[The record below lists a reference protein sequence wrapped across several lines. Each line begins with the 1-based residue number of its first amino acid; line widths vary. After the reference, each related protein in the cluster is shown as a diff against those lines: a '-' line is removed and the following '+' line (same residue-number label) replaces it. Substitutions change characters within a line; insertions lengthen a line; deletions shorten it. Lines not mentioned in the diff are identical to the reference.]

1 MQVVGDVVLTDS
13 QGCWSL
19 VGVIQSQVQLAVSP
33 GRPDLKLQELR
44 DVEQQTD
51 SQGGQDVDQDS
62 GQEERRLDLYVSVEQ
77 GPSTQGL
84 VHQHN
89 SPLL

>member
-19 VGVIQSQVQLAVSP
+19 VGVIKSQVKLGVSP
-33 GRPDLKLQELR
+33 GAPHLKLQELR

-51 SQGGQDVDQDS
+51 PEGG
-62 GQEERRLDLYVSVEQ
+62 
-77 GPSTQGL
+77 
-84 VHQHN
+84 
-89 SPLL
+89 